1 MSLDSA
7 SSQQG
12 APRHRPTATVQT
24 IGTRWA
30 VAAGHPLAAEAGAR
44 VLSAGGNAVDAG
56 VAAGMTLGVVHPD
69 MVSVAG
75 VAPILVHLA
84 RTGETFEVSGV
95 GPYPRASSR
104 EYFATRHGG
113 QIPPGLARTVVPAA
127 PDAWCTAL
135 ERWGTMSFAEVA
147 AAATEHAER
156 GFPVSAF
163 SAYQMGTHADK
174 YKR

>member
-1 MSLDSA
+1 MSLDSV
-7 SSQQG
+7 SSQQR
-12 APRHRPTATVQT
+12 APVHKPTSTVQT

-44 VLSAGGNAVDAG
+44 MLGNGGNAVDAG
-56 VAAGMTLGVVHPD
+56 VAAGFTLGVVHMD

-75 VAPILVHLA
+75 VAPILVHGA
-84 RTGETFEVSGV
+84 GTGQTWQVSGV

-104 EYFATRHGG
+104 EYFMTRHGG

-135 ERWGTMSFAEVA
+135 ERWGTMSFADVA
-147 AAATEHAER
+147 AAAIEHASR

-163 SAYQMGTHADK
+163 SA
-174 YKR
+174 